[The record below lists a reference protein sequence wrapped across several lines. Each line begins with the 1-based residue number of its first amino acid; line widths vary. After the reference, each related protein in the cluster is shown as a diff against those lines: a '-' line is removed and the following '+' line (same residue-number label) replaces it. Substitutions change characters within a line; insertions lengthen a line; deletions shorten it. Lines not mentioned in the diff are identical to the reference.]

1 MSCKCPRLCVSP
13 DWAGDQRVCV
23 QIRIAAGTGVGTL
36 PPPGRGLPP
45 GSSGPPGDVSDVT
58 LRSPQVCLESVKHGG
73 ERTER
78 AEVKEQ
84 PGDGP
89 AGFQAEGKGQ
99 RVAPQAHPS
108 DPTAPGP
115 MSQAPT
121 AHALTPGQGEGGRSP
136 VPTPATCP
144 PSGNGVRMRKLR
156 SGTSRSQDKSSTS
169 PQTVLA
175 LTVTA

>member
-1 MSCKCPRLCVSP
+1 MSPSVCEPRLGRRSASLCADADRSRDRGGHPATAREGASSWVLRATRGGFRRDSP
-13 DWAGDQRVCV
+13 E
-23 QIRIAAGTGVGTL
+23 
-36 PPPGRGLPP
+36 PPGLSGISEARRG
-45 GSSGPPGDVSDVT
+45 
-58 LRSPQVCLESVKHGG
+58 E
-73 ERTER
+73 TER

-115 MSQAPT
+115 MSQTPR

-169 PQTVLA
+169 PQIVLA